1 MKNIL
6 LTSAKVNI
14 FLPIAV
20 DPLKVTASLKFT
32 IYLFFLSKI
41 GVGIA
46 GEEGVQAVMASDFVL
61 GRFYFLRRLLLLH
74 GFWCYERISR
84 MILYFFYKNAVSVID
99 KTQNAFQGI
108 TSCVEVF
115 QDTFYKVA
123 LKICFL
129 ENYIHRYL
137 YLLLLEFQEK

>member
-1 MKNIL
+1 
-6 LTSAKVNI
+6 
-14 FLPIAV
+14 
-20 DPLKVTASLKFT
+20 
-32 IYLFFLSKI
+32 
-41 GVGIA
+41 
-46 GEEGVQAVMASDFVL
+46 MASDFVL

-115 QDTFYKVA
+115 QDTFLKVS

-137 YLLLLEFQEK
+137 YLLLLECFCLRVLLFEFQEKIKAYIQIIKNLLCWSLFLERETERESSVKNNFLINRKNN

>member
-1 MKNIL
+1 M

-14 FLPIAV
+14 FLPIVV

-99 KTQNAFQGI
+99 KTQNAFQ
-108 TSCVEVF
+108 
-115 QDTFYKVA
+115 DTFFKVA
-123 LKICFL
+123 LKIFCVFWKIIFVGIYTCFCL
-129 ENYIHRYL
+129 SVSV
-137 YLLLLEFQEK
+137 